1 MNVSLII
8 KRQLYTI
15 KHFQIIDISVV
26 ILHIIRMWIKRDIS
40 DLIRE
45 MNTERPALLLTGAR
59 QTGKSSLLNYLFP
72 EHPYISLDVP
82 LIAKQASEDG
92 NFFLNSH
99 GTPLIIDEVQY
110 APELF
115 RHIKIHID
123 NNRQLTGQ
131 FIMTGSQKFS
141 LMQGVSESLAGRIAI
156 LNLHSLSTREL
167 VNHFKSELSNKQ
179 ILEWIVKGGYPEIYE
194 HKLNHSRFFADYIST
209 YIERDVRQLLN
220 IRHVREFD
228 QFMRLLAIRSGQI
241 FSMSR
246 IATEIG
252 VSTHTIKSWIN
263 VLEAS
268 NIIYLLKPYYQNFGK
283 RIIKSPKLYFLDTG
297 LLCYLCNIQTAENLA
312 QNPLLGAF
320 FETYAFG
327 QLLRSLHNQGK
338 ADEVYYFR
346 DKDGR
351 EVDFIIPE
359 GNKLN
364 LYECKW
370 ADESGEIPTNIKK
383 LSPIFGPENIN
394 QIITITNIAQKTRIN
409 EQFSVSNVV
418 EL

>member
-1 MNVSLII
+1 
-8 KRQLYTI
+8 
-15 KHFQIIDISVV
+15 
-26 ILHIIRMWIKRDIS
+26 MWIKRDIS
-40 DLIRE
+40 DLIQK
-45 MNTERPALLLTGAR
+45 TSAERPALLLTGAR
-59 QTGKSSLLNYLFP
+59 QTGKSSLLNHLFP
-72 EHPYISLDVP
+72 DHPYVSLDVP
-82 LIAKQASEDG
+82 LTAKQASEG
-92 NFFLNSH
+92 GQFFLDSH
-99 GTPLIIDEVQY
+99 GTPLLIDEIQY

-115 RHIKIHID
+115 RYIKIHID
-123 NNRQLTGQ
+123 QNRQLTGQ
-131 FIMTGSQKFS
+131 YIMTGSQKFS
-141 LMQGVSESLAGRIAI
+141 LMKGVSESLAGRVAI

-167 VNHFKSELSNKQ
+167 ARHFKTELSARQ
-179 ILEWIVKGGYPEIYE
+179 ILQWIVKGGYPEIYE
-194 HKLNHSRFFADYIST
+194 HKLDHNRFYADYIST

-220 IRHVREFD
+220 IRHIREFD

-246 IATEIG
+246 VATEIG
-252 VSTHTIKSWIN
+252 VSSHTIKSWIA

-297 LLCYLCNIQTAENLA
+297 LLCYLSNIQTAENLA

-338 ADEVYYFR
+338 ADEIYYFR

-351 EVDFIIPE
+351 EVDFLIPQ
-359 GNKLN
+359 GNMLN

-370 ADESGEIPTNIKK
+370 NDESGEIPANIKK
-383 LSPIFGPENIN
+383 LTPVFGAENIK
-394 QIITITNIAQKTRIN
+394 QITTITTSPEKTHITK
-409 EQFSVSNVV
+409 QFSVSNVV
-418 EL
+418 AL

>member
-1 MNVSLII
+1 
-8 KRQLYTI
+8 
-15 KHFQIIDISVV
+15 
-26 ILHIIRMWIKRDIS
+26 MWIEREIS
-40 DLIRE
+40 GLIE
-45 MNTERPALLLTGAR
+45 EINAERPALLLTGAR
-59 QTGKSSLLNYLFP
+59 QTGKSSLLNHLFP
-72 EHPYISLDVP
+72 EHGYVSLDVP
-82 LIAKQASEDG
+82 LKARQASEG
-92 NFFLNSH
+92 GQFFLDSH
-99 GTPLIIDEVQY
+99 ATPLVIDEIQY

-115 RHIKIHID
+115 RHIKIRID
-123 NNRQLTGQ
+123 RQRQVNGQ
-131 FIMTGSQKFS
+131 YVMTGSQKFS
-141 LMQGVSESLAGRIAI
+141 LMKGVSESLAGRISI

-167 VNHFKSELSNKQ
+167 VSHFKTDLNATQ
-179 ILEWIVKGGYPEIYE
+179 VLEWLVKGGYPEIYE
-194 HKLNHSRFFADYIST
+194 HSLNPHRFFADYVAT

-246 IATEIG
+246 IATEVG
-252 VSTHTIKSWIN
+252 VSTHTIKSWIA

-268 NIIYLLKPYYQNFGK
+268 NIIYLLRPYYQNFGK

-297 LLCYLCNIQTAENLA
+297 LLCYLANIQSTDILGNS
-312 QNPLLGAF
+312 PLLGAF

-338 ADEVYYFR
+338 ADEIYYFR

-351 EVDFIIPE
+351 EVDFLIPQ
-359 GNKLN
+359 GNLLS

-370 ADESGEIPTNIKK
+370 HDERGELPKNIKK
-383 LSPIFGPENIN
+383 IRPIFGEENIY
-394 QIITITNIAQKTRIN
+394 QITTITTATQKTRID
-409 EQFSVSNVV
+409 EKFSVSNVV